1 MFTLVVHWGEIPKD
15 TYASFCE
22 SHVIPQLLTMFRTKL
37 FCCLALDECLF
48 LYIEIHKVLMF
59 NELAMKLYREIVL
72 TSKRYN
78 LAFFQHNFQ
87 RVLVHILVQER
98 T

>member
-37 FCCLALDECLF
+37 FCCLALNESLF
-48 LYIEIHKVLMF
+48 LHIEIYKVLMIDA
-59 NELAMKLYREIVL
+59 LAMELNREIVL
-72 TSKRYN
+72 TSKWYY
-78 LAFFQHNFQ
+78 LAFIKHNFQ
-87 RVLVHILVQER
+87 CVLVHILVQER